1 MSATTTTKIVPTF
14 TVEIPQDVRAP
25 IIFSSPHSGRHYHQ
39 EFIDASRLKLR
50 KLRSLEDCYV
60 DELFDHVVQ
69 QGAPFIKANFPRAF
83 LDLNREPFELDAKL
97 ISPTLPTYANSS
109 SLRVKAGLGTIP
121 RIVADGSAIYRAPIQ
136 LPDALRR
143 VDEYHTPYHNKLAEL
158 TTQARHKFGMAL
170 LLDCHSMPSNT
181 NIYDNNITTDIVIG
195 NRYNASCHPI
205 YVDIA
210 TELFKSLGL
219 SVKLNV
225 PYAGGYI
232 TEHHG
237 KPQNNIH
244 ALQIELNRGLYL
256 DQITLKKSNKYEHLK
271 EKLTQFTDQLMNQLS
286 ERHKTPLAAE

>member
-1 MSATTTTKIVPTF
+1 MSASATNNIVPTY
-14 TVEIPQDVRAP
+14 TVETPEHVRAP
-25 IIFSSPHSGRHYHQ
+25 VIFSSPHSGRQYQQ
-39 EFIDASRLKLR
+39 EFMAASRLKLR

-60 DELFDHVVQ
+60 DDLFDHVAR

-136 LPDALRR
+136 LPDALKR
-143 VDEYHTPYHNKLAEL
+143 VDQYHTPYHDKLAEM
-158 TTQARHKFGMAL
+158 TTQARRKFGMAL

-181 NIYDNNITTDIVIG
+181 NIHHNNITTDIVIG
-195 NRYNASCHPI
+195 NRHTKSCDGE
-205 YVDIA
+205 YLDIVA
-210 TELFKSLGL
+210 KLFKSLGFT
-219 SVKLNV
+219 VELNM

-232 TEHHG
+232 TEHYG
-237 KPQNNIH
+237 EPKNNIH
-244 ALQIELNRGLYL
+244 ALQIELNRGLYM
-256 DQITLKKSNKYEHLK
+256 DQITLKKTNNYNSLK
-271 EKLTQFTDQLMNQLS
+271 EKLTQFTDQLIDQLS